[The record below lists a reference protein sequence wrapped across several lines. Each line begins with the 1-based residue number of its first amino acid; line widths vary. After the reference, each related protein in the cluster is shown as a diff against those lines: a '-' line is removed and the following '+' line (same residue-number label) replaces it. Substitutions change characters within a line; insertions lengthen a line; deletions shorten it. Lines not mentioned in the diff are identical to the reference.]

1 MSSHRVASDLVRE
14 LALQPHPEGGWY
26 REIYRS
32 PVVVQTARG
41 ARSALTTIYYLLEA
55 GQLSRWHVV
64 QADELWHFYGG
75 APLELLAYEPGARA
89 FERRVLGPVESAL
102 AVPPGADISA
112 GTPEADVAR
121 FDIDLTSTLHLAAP
135 DFVAGAGQGAAAVVS
150 VIPTGVWQAAR
161 SLGEY
166 SLVGCTV
173 GPGFE
178 FADFEFVSA
187 LPSHLEHFSG
197 EMAAYAS
204 LL

>member
-1 MSSHRVASDLVRE
+1 MSAADLVAQ

-26 REIYRS
+26 REIFRS
-32 PVVVQTARG
+32 ASRVETARG
-41 ARSALTTIYYLLEA
+41 SRSALTTIYYLLES

-64 QADELWHFYGG
+64 QADEVWHYYGG
-75 APLELLAYEPGARA
+75 APLELLAYAPGTRA
-89 FERRVLGPVESAL
+89 FKRQVLAAGGSDSAL
-102 AVPPGADISA
+102 TGLLT
-112 GTPEADVAR
+112 GTPEGDVAH
-121 FDIDLTSTLHLAAP
+121 FDVDLTSTLHFPVLDVSSAAASP
-135 DFVAGAGQGAAAVVS
+135 AAVVS

-166 SLVGCTV
+166 TLVGCTV

-187 LPSHLEHFSG
+187 LPSHLEHFGG
-197 EMAAYAS
+197 ELAAYAG